1 MAHIDNWYTKYTY
14 DIYKNIIL
22 FYTYLPDTKAIEGNI
37 ISTTQINIE
46 ADFSQY
52 MISIFNGEI
61 II

>member
-1 MAHIDNWYTKYTY
+1 MAHIDNWYTKYAY